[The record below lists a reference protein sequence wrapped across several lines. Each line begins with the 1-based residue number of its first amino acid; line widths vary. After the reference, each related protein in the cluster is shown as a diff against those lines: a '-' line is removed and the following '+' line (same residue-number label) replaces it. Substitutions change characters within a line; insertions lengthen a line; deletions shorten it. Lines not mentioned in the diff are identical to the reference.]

1 MHLSTHALT
10 GKKINWHTQILN
22 RQVQMTETGA
32 LLNNSHINITHE
44 RVVCE
49 RTFPYT

>member
-1 MHLSTHALT
+1 MHLSTYALT

-32 LLNNSHINITHE
+32 LLCIAFL
-44 RVVCE
+44 C
-49 RTFPYT
+49 